1 MLLKSQTEIG
11 QEVVKLYGKQGDLYG
26 EYGNAL
32 VQECPEISFA
42 GTNTDNHLIKVGEVN
57 SVYCNVKRLCFMK
70 KLNSSYWG
78 HLSYKEKNG
87 TYEIFAVG
95 VGNDLKIIREND
107 IVFTFKINN
116 NPIVQYDI
124 TDITNII
131 NEILAE
137 TGSEYTDV
145 KNLVSNISITDI
157 VLPNT
162 NIEGAT
168 RVKWLSLFFEGYKKY
183 LDIKEG
189 VDHTFSNLNFPSSK
203 NFVYLEIT
211 NSSNQNILFT
221 FKYAKLTLG
230 ITGSGS
236 SWRIDLFNNSINKR
250 LYTGTTVRASDV
262 VFNFILHFSN
272 TSETE
277 SYSWDLEMF
286 EYWANKYNVAKPV
299 DFSIV
304 DGTNYMERWSII
316 LSRWIWNTVH
326 DVFGYNVSSVEVT
339 SYELGIPLEKKSDQS
354 AKVITT
360 EGQNA
365 NLIIQRDRANNKTEF
380 FLVTNSSDSFKTYS
394 AERGY
399 LTPFYLGFSS
409 PTVTLLKDG
418 EEFYAQTV
426 DEETADFATK
436 KGSGIALAFMIGD
449 EQMYIA
455 RTAGTRAT
463 PFEKPK
469 TEVQR
474 IIANGTLE
482 VSADTFG
489 DTGGVIC
496 VCSGK
501 GQGVSGSVGGNG
513 YVQRI
518 EIPANLRENIVIQAS
533 FERNIDSNGTTGGTA
548 SRRDYQCVS
557 GDRGYLS
564 CSSRV
569 VIGSGSGGGAGGMNV
584 TANVTIGSK
593 SFVRIV
599 YGGGGGGGFG
609 GECCSHSDCSNSDVY
624 HCNTSNWG
632 CSYANGGQGG
642 LTGAGTGTRNNPS
655 GRTGGN
661 GLSYNATELNS
672 EYAEWTDSACIVV
685 YKYDE

>member
-32 VQECPEISFA
+32 VLDCPEIGFA

-57 SVYCNVKRLCFMK
+57 SVYCNVKRLCFMGK
-70 KLNSSYWG
+70 WSSSYWG
-78 HLSYKEKNG
+78 YLSYKEKNG

-95 VGNDLKIIREND
+95 VGDELKIIRGNE
-107 IVFTFKINN
+107 IVFSFKINN
-116 NPIVQYDI
+116 NPKVQYDI

-145 KNLVSNISITDI
+145 KNLVSDISITDI

-189 VDHTFSNLNFPSSK
+189 VEHTFSNLTFHTS
-203 NFVYLEIT
+203 VYLEIT
-211 NSSNQNILFT
+211 NSSNQNYLWT
-221 FKYAKLTLG
+221 LKYAKLTLG

-236 SWRIDLFNNSINKR
+236 SWRIDLFNNSINKS

-262 VFNFILHFSN
+262 VFNFILHFSD
-272 TSETE
+272 TSETA

-286 EYWANKYNVAKPV
+286 EYWANKYNVANPV

-316 LSRWIWNTVH
+316 LSRWLWNTVH
-326 DVFGYNVSSVEVT
+326 DVYGHNVSSVEVT
-339 SYELGIPLEKKSDQS
+339 SYELGIPLEKKSEQPT
-354 AKVITT
+354 KVITT

-365 NLIIQRDRANNKTEF
+365 NLIIQRDNTNNKTEF
-380 FLVTNSSDSFKTYS
+380 FLVTDSSDSGKTYS
-394 AERGY
+394 AERNY
-399 LTPFYLGFSS
+399 LKPFYLGFSS

-418 EEFYAQTV
+418 EEFYAQTL
-426 DEETADFATK
+426 DEETADVATK
-436 KGSGIALAFMIGD
+436 KGSGIALAFMVGD

-455 RTAGTRAT
+455 RTAGTSAT

-474 IIANGTLE
+474 ITANGTLE

-533 FERNIDSNGTTGGTA
+533 FERNTNSNGTTGGTA
-548 SRRDYQCVS
+548 YRRAYSCYLPTGLYPKWTCSEYTES
-557 GDRGYLS
+557 GG
-564 CSSRV
+564 
-569 VIGSGSGGGAGGMNV
+569 GSGGGAGGMNV
-584 TANVTIGSK
+584 TANITIGSK
-593 SFVRIV
+593 SFARTV
-599 YGGGGGGGFG
+599 YGGGGGGGYG
-609 GECCSHSDCSNSDVY
+609 GEVSTNYDCSNGTEGEQ
-624 HCNTSNWG
+624 CNMSNYGTST
-632 CSYANGGQGG
+632 ANGGQGG

-655 GRTGGN
+655 GRTGGE